1 MTKKLSLLALC
12 LLAISSSG
20 LALAEHS
27 TQHHNN
33 TQVQHETKAEAKT
46 DDKAPDVVIL
56 SRLKAK
62 FIADDRLNDTKIN
75 VDVSNGIVTLKGV
88 VNTQQEAEAAKQ
100 IASQDPDVKGVE
112 SQLTIAQTAKP
123 EDDVVDRGQE
133 RADNTGTSAKVR
145 AKLIADDMLNDTNI
159 KVTSLND
166 AIVLEG
172 TVKSRAQAQRA
183 TRLAREVQGVKRV
196 VNKMTVK
203 GS

>member
-1 MTKKLSLLALC
+1 MKKLSLLALC
-12 LLAISSSG
+12 LLAISSTG
-20 LALAEHS
+20 LALAEHAPN
-27 TQHHNN
+27 HHNN
-33 TQVQHETKAEAKT
+33 QVHHETKAEAKT

-75 VDVSNGIVTLKGV
+75 VDVNNGIVTLKGV
-88 VNTQQEAEAAKQ
+88 VNNQQEADAAKQ

-112 SQLTIAQTAKP
+112 SQLTVAKTAKP

-172 TVKSRAQAQRA
+172 SVKTRAQSQRA

-196 VNKMTVK
+196 VNKIVVK